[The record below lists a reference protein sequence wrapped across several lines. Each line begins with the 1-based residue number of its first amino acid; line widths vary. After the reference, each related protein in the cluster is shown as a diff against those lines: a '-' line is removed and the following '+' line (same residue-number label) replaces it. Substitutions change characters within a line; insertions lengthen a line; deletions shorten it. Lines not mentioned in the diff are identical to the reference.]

1 MLTGR
6 EKSGYRC
13 AVSFGSHV
21 KLQKS
26 LSSLPGSMVIFI
38 QIFGEASLEQYALID
53 VHFFLGYLL

>member
-1 MLTGR
+1 M
-6 EKSGYRC
+6 KM
-13 AVSFGSHV
+13 
-21 KLQKS
+21 QKS

>member
-1 MLTGR
+1 M
-6 EKSGYRC
+6 
-13 AVSFGSHV
+13 

-53 VHFFLGYLL
+53 VHFFFRIFALGGIVSVVI